1 MKRTYYKGF
10 KFQVSVL
17 FTIYAVFFAW
27 TVFAQEQPLK
37 KNNKNDKIHITSDKL
52 ITDNKAMYADFL
64 GNVKAVQ
71 GTSVIT
77 SDQLRIYYNKSSDD
91 TKNEALDKESIKKIA
106 ASGNVT
112 IKMDD
117 KIAKSEK
124 AVYITETE
132 TLILTGSGSNILSGK
147 NIVSGDKITLYRSE
161 DRMTVESI
169 ADKRVEA
176 IVFPGGK
183 GINKARR

>member
-1 MKRTYYKGF
+1 MKKSYYKRIIF
-10 KFQVSVL
+10 HVSIL
-17 FTIYAVFFAW
+17 FTICAVFFSW
-27 TVFAQEQPLK
+27 TVLAQDDPLK
-37 KNNKNDKIHITSDKL
+37 KNNKDNKIHITANKL
-52 ITDNKAMYADFL
+52 ITDNKAMYADFI

-71 GTSVIT
+71 DTAVII
-77 SDQLRIYYNKSSDD
+77 SDQLRIYYQKSSDD
-91 TKNEALDKESIKKIA
+91 TKNDGLDKESIKKVV

-132 TLILTGSGSNILSGK
+132 TLILTGSGSKIQSDK
-147 NIVSGDKITLYRSE
+147 NIVSGDKITLYRLE
-161 DRMTVESI
+161 DRMTVESS

-176 IVFPGGK
+176 IVFPGSK
-183 GINKARR
+183 GIN